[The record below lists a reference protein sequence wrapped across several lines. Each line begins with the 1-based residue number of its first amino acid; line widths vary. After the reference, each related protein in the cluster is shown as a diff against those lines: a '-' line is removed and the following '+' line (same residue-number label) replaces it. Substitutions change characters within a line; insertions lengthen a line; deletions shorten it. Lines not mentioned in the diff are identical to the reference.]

1 MTNKSPSNQSLQID
15 NDFDG
20 DLLVINNQNYFLGQT
35 FENGL
40 ADPEVKKYSGDLIY
54 VDNRS
59 PITRSANQR
68 EDIKIVLQF

>member
-1 MTNKSPSNQSLQID
+1 MY
-15 NDFDG
+15 
-20 DLLVINNQNYFLGQT
+20 INNENYYLGQT

-59 PITRSANQR
+59 PITR
-68 EDIKIVLQF
+68 